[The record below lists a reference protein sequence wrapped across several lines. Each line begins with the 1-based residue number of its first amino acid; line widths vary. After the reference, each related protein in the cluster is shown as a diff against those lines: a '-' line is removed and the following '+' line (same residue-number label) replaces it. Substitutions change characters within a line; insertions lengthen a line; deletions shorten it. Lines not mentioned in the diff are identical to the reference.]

1 MKKESYVFKNG
12 EWVKATRWMEFK
24 QKIKSLLTRYKLIDT
39 WNNRIVPN
47 DELGRHFIMSEKE
60 YEDAKKIYD
69 EKGTI
74 SYEFIPGGGIGWI
87 LKIHTADSETIDIT
101 DYESW

>member
-1 MKKESYVFKNG
+1 MTNKSYIFKDG
-12 EWVKATRWMEFK
+12 KLVELTRWMKFK
-24 QKIKSLLTRYKLIDT
+24 RRIKSLLTRYKLIDT
-39 WNNRIVPN
+39 WNNHIIPAN
-47 DELGRHFIMSEKE
+47 DFRRHFIMSEKE
-60 YEDAKKIYD
+60 YEDAKKIYN

-87 LKIHTADSETIDIT
+87 LKIHTANGETIDIT